1 MKPFVVLALA
11 LSAAVLAPKAAS
23 AHQLGHA
30 HQGHWPVIVE
40 PDHHVHREAHAF
52 RRGEFLQDYRLGPVI
67 LVRDWR
73 AYRVY
78 APRPG
83 LDWVRVRGDLLLVHA
98 RSGRILDVVS
108 LHHWR
113 YS

>member
-1 MKPFVVLALA
+1 MKPFVALALA
-11 LSAAVLAPKAAS
+11 LSAAVLAPNAAA
-23 AHQLGHA
+23 AHQPGYA
-30 HQGHWPVIVE
+30 HHDRGPVIV
-40 PDHHVHREAHAF
+40 DRHHHGERDVYVF
-52 RRGEFLQDYRLGPVI
+52 RRGAFLQDYRRAPVI

-73 AYRVY
+73 AFGVY

-98 RSGRILDVVS
+98 RSGRILDVVP
-108 LHHWR
+108 LRGWR

>member
-1 MKPFVVLALA
+1 MKMLSALILA
-11 LSAAVLAPKAAS
+11 LSAAVLAPKTAS
-23 AHQLGHA
+23 AHQPAYGYRDRA
-30 HQGHWPVIVE
+30 PVIV
-40 PDHHVHREAHAF
+40 DHGHYVHREVYVF
-52 RRGEFLQDYRLGPVI
+52 RRGAYLQDYRRAPVI

-73 AYRVY
+73 AFGVY
-78 APRPG
+78 PPRPG

-108 LHHWR
+108 LHHFR

>member
-1 MKPFVVLALA
+1 MKPFVAIAIA
-11 LSAAVLAPKAAS
+11 LSAAVLAPTTAS
-23 AHQLGHA
+23 AHKPDYA
-30 HQGHWPVIVE
+30 HHGSGQVLVDAPPHFQ
-40 PDHHVHREAHAF
+40 REAHAF
-52 RRGEFLQDYRLGPVI
+52 RRGAYLQDYRSGPVI

-83 LDWVRVRGDLLLVHA
+83 LDWVRVRGNLLLVHA

-108 LHHWR
+108 LHYFR
-113 YS
+113 

>member
-1 MKPFVVLALA
+1 MKPFVALALA
-11 LSAAVLAPKAAS
+11 LSAAVLVPNAAA
-23 AHQLGHA
+23 AHQPGYA
-30 HQGHWPVIVE
+30 HHEHGPVIV
-40 PDHHVHREAHAF
+40 DRHHHGERDVYAF
-52 RRGEFLQDYRLGPVI
+52 RRGAFLQDYRRAPVI

-73 AYRVY
+73 AFGVY

-98 RSGRILDVVS
+98 RSGRILDVVP
-108 LHHWR
+108 LRGWR